1 MPEEKTNKPNWSKDK
16 FTEMVK
22 EYGDKIA
29 KISEDVEK
37 ELQKMLEESQEVNLF
52 LEKSDKKKVELKK
65 VMEKVLTE
73 NSTFSPILGY
83 DIDDTTID
91 EDDIIEEPDDIDKFN
106 YVENNS
112 DDELNIGDKETELS
126 KRDIQLISKIANP
139 HIKEAFAKLGSNIIN
154 VATEILLKGPG
165 LVNLDI
171 FAGVGEHLKQALS
184 DTYVNFAGRLYDN
197 DYKFRKA
204 YDYVSRYFSR
214 NKIKIA
220 DQMLKL
226 AEKIKN
232 KHATVDEIN
241 VFKATFAIFS
251 ILCSG
256 NYQSKTFSELAKVH
270 KQGKYYSKV
279 CREFLYKLDALTG
292 TPREKLDQAAELLL
306 NMDPKDQEF
315 MAAILFLVS
324 VSVGS
329 FNAVDFL
336 YKRNN
341 RIDQENGKFDKFIE
355 EISTGSSFRHNIKN
369 NVFYFNNNT
378 NIVGSPTI
386 CSLDLNNAKLV
397 KKEIK
402 NMFVSNNLDQFLIEL
417 VKKHRYLKSILNTN
431 ATLPN
436 RTVEPY

>member
-1 MPEEKTNKPNWSKDK
+1 MSDKPKEDNWSKDL
-16 FTEMVK
+16 FTKMLQEFG
-22 EYGDKIA
+22 EKII
-29 KISEDVEK
+29 KISEENEK
-37 ELQKMLEESQEVNLF
+37 KIREEILKLEHIDT
-52 LEKSDKKKVELKK
+52 LEKTLSKKSDELKK

-126 KRDIQLISKIANP
+126 KKDIQLIGKIANP

-154 VATEILLKGPG
+154 VAAEILLKGPG

-171 FAGVGEHLKQALS
+171 FAGVGEHIKQALS

-214 NKIKIA
+214 NRTKIA

-306 NMDPKDQEF
+306 NMDPKDQGF

-341 RIDQENGKFDKFIE
+341 RIDQKNSKFDKFIE
-355 EISTGSSFRHNIKN
+355 EISTEPSFRHNIKN

-378 NIVGSPTI
+378 NIIGSPTI

-417 VKKHRYLKSILNTN
+417 VKKRRYLKSILNTN